1 MKLDVLIVDDSN
13 TMRKIMASIF
23 EELGHRVIAEAN
35 NGRKAVEM
43 YKEFSPDLVTMDI
56 QMPDI
61 NGVDAIKRI
70 RNIDKKAKI
79 IMITAQGQKETV
91 LEAIKSG
98 AKDYVLKP
106 ITKEKIKE
114 SLKKISAKKE

>member
-43 YKEFSPDLVTMDI
+43 YREFSPDLVTMDI

-61 NGVDAIKRI
+61 NGVDAVKRI
-70 RNIDKKAKI
+70 KNIDKKAKI

-114 SLKKISAKKE
+114 SLKKIAAKKE